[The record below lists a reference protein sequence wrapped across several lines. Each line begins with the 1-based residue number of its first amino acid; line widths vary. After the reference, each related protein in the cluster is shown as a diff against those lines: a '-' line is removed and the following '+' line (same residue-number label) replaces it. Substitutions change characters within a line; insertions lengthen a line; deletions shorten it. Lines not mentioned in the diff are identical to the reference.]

1 MAHAKLSPSGAHRWM
16 RCPASLRLELDMPDQ
31 PSRYA
36 AEGTAAHALAGN
48 YLDASTAIHPQ
59 DCLGEIVHVDGF
71 DIPVDQAMIDHVLDY
86 AKLVREYAEGG
97 ELYVEQRLSFSDA
110 VGVPDSFGTSDAVII
125 HPDRITIIDLKYG
138 TGVRVDAN
146 ENEQLMLYAL
156 AALENFGVAYDF
168 SEVVMVVHQP
178 RLNHVAEYAVP
189 VEHIRAFAER
199 AKEAAHRAL
208 FANDPEFQPG
218 EKQCKFCKAKATCPA
233 LKAEVDQ
240 ATADVAKPEDFAD
253 LVQSDGKDL
262 AEALKRVA
270 VIEQWCA
277 AVREEAERRLLAGEP
292 VPGFKLVEG
301 RKGNRKWA
309 DEAAAEEMLHSLR
322 LNYNQIFEKK
332 LVSPAKIEKLLKTKP
347 KALELVMKHTV
358 RPDGKPSVVYATD
371 QRPEKVAVSI
381 ADALRDLS
389 AK

>member
-16 RCPASLRLELDMPDQ
+16 RCAGSLRLELDMPDQ

-59 DCLGEIVHVDGF
+59 DCLGEIVYVDGF

-97 ELYVEQRLSFSDA
+97 ELHVEQRLSFSDSI
-110 VGVPDSFGTSDAVII
+110 GVPDSFGTSDAVII

-138 TGVRVDAN
+138 MGVRVDAA

-168 SEVVMVVHQP
+168 KEVVMVVHQP
-178 RLNHVAEYAVP
+178 RLNHVSEYAVP
-189 VEHIRAFAER
+189 VEHIRAFADR

-208 FANDPEFQPG
+208 FANNPEYVSG
-218 EKQCKFCKAKATCPA
+218 EKQCKFCKAKAVCPA
-233 LKAEVDQ
+233 LKAEVD
-240 ATADVAKPEDFAD
+240 AMTADVATPEDFAD
-253 LVQSDGKDL
+253 LVQDGGAKL
-262 AEALKRVA
+262 AEAMKRVA

-277 AVREEAERRLLAGEP
+277 AVREEVERRLSAGEP

-301 RKGNRKWA
+301 RKGNRKWT
-309 DEAAAEEMLHSLR
+309 DEDYVAMVLR
-322 LNYNQIFEKK
+322 NYNLSREDIFESK
-332 LVSPAKIEKLLKTKP
+332 LASPTKIEKLLKKKP
-347 KALELVMKHTV
+347 DVLELVMKHTV

-371 QRPEKVAVSI
+371 QRPEKAVVNI
-381 ADALRDLS
+381 ADALRDLK
-389 AK
+389 AN